1 MSAAGCQRTLNR
13 SGTPPGDGPEPKPER
28 GIDMSTFVWILL
40 GAMYLTALIVLGM
53 STLRK
58 GHYFLFVVGIVF
70 PILWIIGALSG
81 PTPRAADAG

>member
-1 MSAAGCQRTLNR
+1 
-13 SGTPPGDGPEPKPER
+13 
-28 GIDMSTFVWILL
+28 
-40 GAMYLTALIVLGM
+40 MYLTALIVLGM

>member
-1 MSAAGCQRTLNR
+1 LSAAACQRTLNR
-13 SGTPPGDGPEPKPER
+13 SGTPPGGGPEPKPER

-58 GHYFLFVVGIVF
+58 GHYFLFFVGIVF

-81 PTPRAADAG
+81 PTPRAAGAG